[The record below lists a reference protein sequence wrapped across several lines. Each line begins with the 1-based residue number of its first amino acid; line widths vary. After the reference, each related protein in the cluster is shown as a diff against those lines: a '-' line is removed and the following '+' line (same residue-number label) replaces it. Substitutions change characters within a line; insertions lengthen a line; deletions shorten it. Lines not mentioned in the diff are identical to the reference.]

1 MIAATLL
8 PYLLVDSAARY
19 PDRSAVVDRDKAMT
33 YRELDAA
40 SARLAGELAARG
52 VGAGER
58 VGLYLDKSL
67 AAIVGVWGVLRA
79 GAAYVPLDVASP
91 VKRVAG
97 IVDNGELCGI
107 LAGTKRWS
115 ALAAALAERPRWV
128 GLSRE
133 GARPAEAGFDIERPE
148 PRQSPRPDD
157 CAATGFPDPAR
168 ASGHATAGQRAD
180 AGDADPSRAAYILYT
195 SGSTGQPKGVVL
207 SHRAALSFVDWAAT
221 ATELESADIVSSH
234 APLHF
239 DLSVFDL
246 FAACRAG
253 ATVMLVPPELNVF
266 PRNLADWIAAQR
278 ISVWYSVPS
287 LLARL
292 ALSGGLE
299 RHDFSRL
306 RQIIFAGEVFPV
318 AHLRRLREQIPG
330 ARYWNWY
337 GPTET
342 NVCTA
347 YRVDAL
353 PVEQTA
359 PVPIGPACANC
370 KLLVVDDAGSVCAP
384 GDTGEL
390 YVSGPS
396 VMTGYHAMPDA
407 TAGALVT
414 RSEAGGKSVWYR
426 TGDLVREDGAGLLH
440 LLGRRDGMVKSRGY
454 RIELGEIESA
464 LHQHPGVAEAAAV
477 ALPDEESGNVIRA
490 AAVARAGHALDA
502 GQLRAFCAERLPA
515 YMIPLSI
522 AVRGSLPRGSTGKV
536 DRLRL
541 REELSR
547 A

>member
-1 MIAATLL
+1 MLDDLL
-8 PYLLVDSAARY
+8 IESAARY
-19 PDRSAVVDRDKAMT
+19 PDRTAIVDGAKSIS
-33 YRELDAA
+33 YRELDES
-40 SARLAGELAARG
+40 SARLAIDLVAQ
-52 VGAGER
+52 GAGPGNR

-67 AAIVGVWGVLRA
+67 HAIVAMWGVLRA

-91 VKRVAG
+91 VKRVAR
-97 IVDNGELCGI
+97 IVENGNLCGI
-107 LAGTKRWS
+107 FSTPKWWPMLAP
-115 ALAAALAERPRWV
+115 ALASPPAFV
-128 GLSRE
+128 G
-133 GARPAEAGFDIERPE
+133 I
-148 PRQSPRPDD
+148 
-157 CAATGFPDPAR
+157 AR
-168 ASGHATAGQRAD
+168 AAQQPVDVEFGFESANASRVPVADKSAGREAH
-180 AGDADPSRAAYILYT
+180 DPSCTAYILYT

-207 SHRAALSFVDWAAT
+207 SHRAALSFVDWAAGAT
-221 ATELESADIVSSH
+221 ALAPTDVLSSH

-246 FAACRAG
+246 FASCKAG
-253 ATVMLVPPELNVF
+253 ACVALVPPGLNVF

-278 ISVWYSVPS
+278 ITVWYSVPS

-299 RHDFSRL
+299 RHDWSQL
-306 RQIIFAGEVFPV
+306 REIIFAGEVFPV

-347 YRVDAL
+347 YAVDAL
-353 PVEQTA
+353 LPEQTA
-359 PVPIGPACANC
+359 PVPIGKACANS
-370 KLLVVDDAGSVCAP
+370 KLLVVNDAGSVCEP
-384 GDTGEL
+384 GETGEL

-396 VMTGYHAMPDA
+396 VMTGYQAMAEA
-407 TAGALVT
+407 TAHALVSRGERSEGAL
-414 RSEAGGKSVWYR
+414 WYR

-454 RIELGEIESA
+454 RIELGEIESV
-464 LHQHPGVAEAAAV
+464 LYQHPAVAEAAAI
-477 ALPDEESGNVIRA
+477 ALPDEESGHVIRA
-490 AAVARAGHALDA
+490 AAVAKGGHELDA
-502 GQLRAFCAERLPA
+502 GKLRAFCAERLPA

-547 A
+547 V